1 MELIFKNATP
11 TPDLVD
17 VLDEIE
23 SLIEDVGSGWMA
35 PALAVPEGLYVFVDL
50 PPEIEEELREPI
62 VSVLTDALG
71 ATVADGSG
79 LPVLE
84 ADALLPGWFAEHGRD
99 VEAVRSRYVDLR
111 IISDQTGFEEPIDV
125 ADELM
130 DFWDRNPDKQLQFL
144 TDCLALEG
152 SAVYAEI
159 TEAAFA
165 DRPGVLGFCR
175 QWARTRLALL

>member
-1 MELIFKNATP
+1 MELIFRNATP

-17 VLDEIE
+17 VLDELE

-35 PALAVPEGLYVFVDL
+35 PALTVDEGLYVFVDL
-50 PPEIEEELREPI
+50 PPAIEEELREPI

-71 ATVADGSG
+71 ASVGDGSR
-79 LPVLE
+79 LPTLPN
-84 ADALLPGWFAEHGRD
+84 DAIAPGWFAKHGRD
-99 VEAVRSRYVDLR
+99 VDSVRTRYVDLR
-111 IISDQTGFEEPIDV
+111 IISDETGFEEPVDV
-125 ADELM
+125 ADELV

-159 TEAAFA
+159 IETAFA

-175 QWARTRLALL
+175 QWARSRQL

>member
-35 PALAVPEGLYVFVDL
+35 PALTVDEGLYVFVDL
-50 PPEIEEELREPI
+50 PPDIEEELREPI

-71 ATVADGSG
+71 ASVADGSG
-79 LPVLE
+79 LPAL
-84 ADALLPGWFAEHGRD
+84 ADDAIPPGWFAEHGTD
-99 VEAVRSRYVDLR
+99 VESVRKRYVDLR
-111 IISDQTGFEEPIDV
+111 ILSEETGFEEPVDV
-125 ADELM
+125 ADELV

-159 TEAAFA
+159 VEAAFA

-175 QWARTRLALL
+175 QWARSRQL